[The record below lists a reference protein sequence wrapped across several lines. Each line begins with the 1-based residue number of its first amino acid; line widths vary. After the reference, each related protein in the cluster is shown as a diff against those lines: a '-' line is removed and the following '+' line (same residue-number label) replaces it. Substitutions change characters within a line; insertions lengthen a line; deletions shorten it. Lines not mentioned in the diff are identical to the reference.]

1 MKNIKKSLILVM
13 AFAAVTFTFTAC
25 SKSANNEAD
34 DADGMEEV
42 VDADATDVETT
53 EAEVTTDSSSTD
65 ASTSTNSNIS
75 WYSGLDEWVLNGS
88 GVKTITLEGI
98 AGEGDDLSAEGQAQL
113 DLIATILEN
122 NEAVNAVIK
131 GHTPAD
137 QKIGNGKP
145 RAVWTKAKLIIGH
158 DAVGSRI
165 TTEGVGS
172 NEPIEGVDANDPSQK
187 RITVSFSK

>member
-1 MKNIKKSLILVM
+1 MAVM
-13 AFAAVTFTFTAC
+13 ALTFTFTAC
-25 SKSANNEAD
+25 SKSGNHEGEASDAIEATDSAATEVMD
-34 DADGMEEV
+34 DAAEAGSEMTEGTEV
-42 VDADATDVETT
+42 ATEGAAT
-53 EAEVTTDSSSTD
+53 SSV
-65 ASTSTNSNIS
+65 S
-75 WYSGLDEWVLNGS
+75 WYSGVDEWVLTGS
-88 GVKTITLEGI
+88 GVKTITLDGI
-98 AGEGDDLSAEGQAQL
+98 AGEGELSAEGQAQL
-113 DLIATILEN
+113 DLIASILEN
-122 NEAVNAVIK
+122 NGAVNAVIK

-165 TTEGVGS
+165 STDGVGS